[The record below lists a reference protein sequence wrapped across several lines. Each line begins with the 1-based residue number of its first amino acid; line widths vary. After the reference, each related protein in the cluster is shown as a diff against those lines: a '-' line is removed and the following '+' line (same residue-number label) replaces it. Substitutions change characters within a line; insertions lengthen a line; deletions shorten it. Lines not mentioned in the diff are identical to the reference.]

1 MDRKGVKVMSI
12 EEKVESLQPVILE
25 QLTNEYD
32 QQIEIIDCENI
43 FIDTTHI
50 TSALSI
56 QATLS
61 AMLFLAVQLVITDED
76 LADTIASELLLL
88 DNSQTK
94 KRTTIKIINSRNI
107 RVTLHSDQTI
117 TFIQM
122 LTQVI
127 DTFLIAAGTL

>member
-1 MDRKGVKVMSI
+1 MSI
-12 EEKVESLQPVILE
+12 EERVESLHPVILE
-25 QLTNEYD
+25 QLTNEFI
-32 QQIEIIDCENI
+32 QQIEIINCENI
-43 FIDTTHI
+43 IIDTTHI

-76 LADTIASELLLL
+76 LADTIASELLFL
-88 DNSQTK
+88 DKSQTK

-127 DTFLIAAGTL
+127 DTFIIASGIL

>member
-1 MDRKGVKVMSI
+1 MSI
-12 EEKVESLQPVILE
+12 DEKVDFLQSGIYE
-25 QLTNEYD
+25 QLTNEFI

-43 FIDTTHI
+43 IIDTTHI

-61 AMLFLAVQLVITDED
+61 AILFLGIQLVITDED
-76 LADTIASELLLL
+76 LTDTIASELLIL
-88 DNSQTK
+88 DKSQIK

-107 RVTLHSDQTI
+107 RVTLLSDQTI

-122 LTQVI
+122 LTQII
-127 DTFLIAAGTL
+127 DTFLITSGIL

>member
-1 MDRKGVKVMSI
+1 MSI
-12 EEKVESLQPVILE
+12 EEKVESLHPAILE
-25 QLTNEYD
+25 QLTNEFI

-43 FIDTTHI
+43 IIDTTHI
-50 TSALSI
+50 TSSLSI

-76 LADTIASELLLL
+76 LADTIASELLFL
-88 DNSQTK
+88 NKSQTK
-94 KRTTIKIINSRNI
+94 KRTTIKIITSRNI

-117 TFIQM
+117 IFIQI

-127 DTFLIAAGTL
+127 DTFLIASGIL